1 MVVLCKVSKVIQV
14 VLLSFIIGLAAG
26 FLLSQGAESGTH
38 QQALTCSDLPRT
50 CVVPGRLS

>member
-1 MVVLCKVSKVIQV
+1 MIQV

-26 FLLSQGAESGTH
+26 FLLSQGGESGTH

-50 CVVPGRLS
+50 CGVPGRLS

>member
-26 FLLSQGAESGTH
+26 FLLSQGGESGTQ
-38 QQALTCSDLPRT
+38 QQALACSELPRT
-50 CVVPGRLS
+50 CGVPGRLS